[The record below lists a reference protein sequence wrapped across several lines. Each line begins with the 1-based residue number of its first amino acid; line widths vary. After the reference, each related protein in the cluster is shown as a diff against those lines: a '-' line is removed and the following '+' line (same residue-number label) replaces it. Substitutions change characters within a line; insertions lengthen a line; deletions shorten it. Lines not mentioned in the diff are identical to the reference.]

1 MYIDSHVK
9 HFCNILKKSE
19 ISRQTFEKSVK
30 WEASCSVRM
39 DGQANRTKLVASCV
53 ILRKSLKADKILCN
67 KM

>member
-19 ISRQTFEKSVK
+19 ISRQIFEKSVK

-39 DGQANRTKLVASCV
+39 DGQAKRTKLVASCV
-53 ILRKSLKADKILCN
+53 ILRNA
-67 KM
+67 